1 VNQPNTQRNHQSG
14 QDASTLLGG
23 IPLFSDLTTDEIL
36 TIESHAHIKSYRK
49 HTVIIEK
56 GDDTTSL
63 YVLVSGKVKV
73 FLANEDGKE
82 LLLHALG
89 PGSYF
94 GELALL
100 GGGARTASVMTE
112 EDSRLLVISKHEFV
126 DCLRSHPEI
135 ALELIRHLVSKL
147 ADLTER
153 TGTLALRDVYGRVVA
168 TLQEQAVEEDG
179 RLITARLTHQA
190 LAEIVGSS
198 REMISRIFKD
208 LKQGGYI
215 DVENKRVILK
225 KKLPPRW

>member
-1 VNQPNTQRNHQSG
+1 MEQPSIQQDQQAG
-14 QDASTLLGG
+14 QEARTLLGG
-23 IPLFSDLTTDEIL
+23 IPLFSDLTTDELL
-36 TIESHAHIKSYRK
+36 TIESHAHRKSYRK
-49 HTVIIEK
+49 NTVIIEK

-63 YVLVSGKVKV
+63 YILVSGKVKV
-73 FLANEDGKE
+73 FLANEEGKE
-82 LLLHALG
+82 LLLHVLG

-100 GGGARTASVMTE
+100 GGGTRTASVMTE
-112 EDSRLLVISKHEFV
+112 EDSRLLVIYKQEFL

-135 ALELIRHLVSKL
+135 ALELIRQLAGKL
-147 ADLTER
+147 TDLTER
-153 TGTLALRDVYGRVVA
+153 TGTLALRDVYGRVAA

-179 RLITARLTHQA
+179 RLITDRLTHQV

-215 DVENKRVILK
+215 DVESKRVILK